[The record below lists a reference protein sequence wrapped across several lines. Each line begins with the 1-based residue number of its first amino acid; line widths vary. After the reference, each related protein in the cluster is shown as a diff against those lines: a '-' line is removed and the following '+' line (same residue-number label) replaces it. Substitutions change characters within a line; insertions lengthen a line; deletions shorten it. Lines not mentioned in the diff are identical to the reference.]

1 MQTIYTYYSF
11 KRHPPFPI
19 GSNSPAT
26 SFYLQLALIKF
37 GRRLKYAVKWRE
49 KHRLMPEK
57 SRTEKPWEGFWVRTV
72 SLLEPWK
79 IAELLSKNIAR
90 TATKKATQRK
100 KSAVRVWSEK
110 ICRSRR
116 MSSHHT
122 KGLVINRRSRTG
134 SLEDFT
140 KNFKKFRTLVH
151 SSTVYFVYCYEC
163 TALTYFCV
171 ISSWKTIQWWLVLLI
186 SFPNSKKI
194 SQPNVEGLPSSGLQL
209 QRFLWNFCGILII

>member
-37 GRRLKYAVKWRE
+37 GRRLQYAVKWRE
-49 KHRLMPEK
+49 KHRLTPEK

-90 TATKKATQRK
+90 TAKKKKATQRK

-122 KGLVINRRSRTG
+122 KGLVINRRLRTG

-151 SSTVYFVYCYEC
+151 WSTVYFVYCYEC
-163 TALTYFCV
+163 TALTYFYV
-171 ISSWKTIQWWLVLLI
+171 TFMKNNTMVGRSAYFFS
-186 SFPNSKKI
+186 
-194 SQPNVEGLPSSGLQL
+194 
-209 QRFLWNFCGILII
+209 NFQNNFTTEFWRTS

>member
-90 TATKKATQRK
+90 TAKKKKATQRK

-122 KGLVINRRSRTG
+122 KGLVINRRLRTG

-151 SSTVYFVYCYEC
+151 WSTVYFVYCYDIQR
-163 TALTYFCV
+163 LHIFM
-171 ISSWKTIQWWLVLLI
+171 SPSWKTIQWWVVLLI
-186 SFPNSKKI
+186 SFRTSKTI
-194 SQPNVEGLPSSGLQL
+194 SQPNFEGLPSWGLQL
-209 QRFLWNFCGILII
+209 QRFLWNLCGILII